1 MALQSVCGWDATVP
15 RRHLSHN
22 LNLFPSYKLKTE
34 HASNFLQTLQDSSAH
49 HRESGPPPP
58 AHGTTT
64 LAFLYAGGIAVAT
77 DSRSS
82 AGKLVCSPDTRKA
95 FLIHSHLMAT
105 TSGSSADCQFFGR
118 ALARECKLY
127 KVRNGYMPSVRGA
140 ARMLSVLM
148 MPFRGTDICAAVTLC
163 GWDRNG
169 PCICYV
175 YNDGTRLS
183 SDIISVGS
191 GSPYAYSIIDEGY
204 RPGMEE
210 EEARQ
215 LARRAVCH
223 AGRRDAY
230 SGGFVD
236 VYWVREGGCE
246 KDPRED
252 LVQHY
257 AKMEQE
263 PRPTLINYLKIKSEE
278 QPQSKV

>member
-1 MALQSVCGWDATVP
+1 MALQSVCGWGAINP
-15 RRHLSHN
+15 RQKPSHN
-22 LNLFPSYKLKTE
+22 LNLFPSYISTFNHFPDL
-34 HASNFLQTLQDSSAH
+34 LQTSQSSNSSH
-49 HRESGPPPP
+49 HRDSGPPPP

-64 LAFLYAGGIAVAT
+64 LAFLYADGIAVAT

-82 AGKLVCSPDTRKA
+82 AGKLVSSPDSRKA
-95 FLIHSHLMAT
+95 FLIHSHLLAT

-127 KVRNGYMPSVRGA
+127 KVRNGTMPSVQGA
-140 ARMLSVLM
+140 AKMLSVLM
-148 MPFRGTDICAAVTLC
+148 SPFRGTDICAAFTLC

-169 PCICYV
+169 PCICYA
-175 YNDGTRLS
+175 YNNGTRLC

-236 VYWVREGGCE
+236 VYWVRERGCE

-252 LVQHY
+252 QVQLY
-257 AKMEQE
+257 KKLE
-263 PRPTLINYLKIKSEE
+263 EE
-278 QPQSKV
+278 QKKEMQDKYNKKT

>member
-1 MALQSVCGWDATVP
+1 MALQSVCGWDATNSSQY
-15 RRHLSHN
+15 LSHN
-22 LNLFPSYKLKTE
+22 LDLFPSHNVEIKPFP
-34 HASNFLQTLQDSSAH
+34 NFHQTCQGSSH
-49 HRESGPPPP
+49 HSDSGPPPP

-64 LAFLYAGGIAVAT
+64 LAFLYAGGVAVAT

-82 AGKLVCSPDTRKA
+82 AGKLVCSPDSRKA
-95 FLIHSHLMAT
+95 FLIHSHLLAT

-118 ALARECKLY
+118 ALARECRLY
-127 KVRNGYMPSVRGA
+127 KVRNGKMPSVRGA

-148 MPFRGTDICAAVTLC
+148 MPFRGTDICAAFTLC
-163 GWDRNG
+163 GWDQNG

-175 YNDGTRLS
+175 YNDGTRLC

-204 RPGMEE
+204 RPGLEE

-246 KDPRED
+246 RDPRED
-252 LVQHY
+252 QVKLYV
-257 AKMEQE
+257 KM
-263 PRPTLINYLKIKSEE
+263 
-278 QPQSKV
+278 

>member
-1 MALQSVCGWDATVP
+1 MALQSVCGWDATN
-15 RRHLSHN
+15 SS
-22 LNLFPSYKLKTE
+22 LNLFPSYNLTVRR
-34 HASNFLQTLQDSSAH
+34 SPNFLQTFQGSSSH
-49 HRESGPPPP
+49 HRDSGPPPQ

-64 LAFLYAGGIAVAT
+64 LAFRYARGIAVAT

-82 AGKLVCSPDTRKA
+82 AGKLVCSPDSRKA
-95 FLIHSHLMAT
+95 FLIHSHLLAT

-127 KVRNGYMPSVRGA
+127 KVRNGDMPSVRGA

-148 MPFRGTDICAAVTLC
+148 MPFRGTDICAAITLS

-175 YNDGTRLS
+175 YNDGTRLC

-215 LARRAVCH
+215 LARRSVCH

-236 VYWVREGGCE
+236 VYWVREEGCE
-246 KDPRED
+246 RDPRED
-252 LVQHY
+252 QVQLY
-257 AKMEQE
+257 V
-263 PRPTLINYLKIKSEE
+263 KIVKE
-278 QPQSKV
+278 